1 LTLTDIRPSS
11 EAMSQVLEVDTRGQI
26 LETAERLFRQIGYTK
41 TTVADIAKAL
51 RMSPANVYRFFDS
64 KRAIIETVARNL
76 MAEVEE
82 AAAAIA
88 RKPLPAAERLR
99 ELMTTVHHMNAE
111 RFVGD
116 EKIHEMVYVAM
127 TEKWNACQIHVES
140 IIAEIG
146 RVIGDGAASGEFKV
160 DDVAVAAG
168 CTCMAM
174 ARFFNPV
181 LIAQCADMPGP
192 SLPQMIDF
200 VLAGLGHRAPS
211 APTG

>member
-1 LTLTDIRPSS
+1 MTLTGIRPSS
-11 EAMSQVLEVDTRGQI
+11 DAMSQVLEVDTRGQI
-26 LETAERLFRQIGYTK
+26 IETAERLFRQIGYTK

-51 RMSPANVYRFFDS
+51 KMSQANVYRFFES
-64 KRAIIETVARNL
+64 KRAIVETVARNL
-76 MAEVEE
+76 MSEVEE

-127 TEKWNACQIHVES
+127 TEKWNACEMHIDCLVGL
-140 IIAEIG
+140 IGALVAE
-146 RVIGDGAASGEFKV
+146 GAAAGEFQV
-160 DDVAVAAG
+160 HDVRSAAG
-168 CTCMAM
+168 CSCMAM

-181 LIAQCADMPGP
+181 LIAQCAHRPEP
-192 SLPQMIDF
+192 SLEQMIDF
-200 VLAGLGHRAPS
+200 VLAGLGHRDPS
-211 APTG
+211 APRT